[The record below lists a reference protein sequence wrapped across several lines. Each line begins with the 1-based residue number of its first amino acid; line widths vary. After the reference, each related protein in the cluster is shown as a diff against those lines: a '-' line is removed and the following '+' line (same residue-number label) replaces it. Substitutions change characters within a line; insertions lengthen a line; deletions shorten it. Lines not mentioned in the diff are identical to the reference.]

1 MCKCGHFRTVV
12 QYLIRL
18 STQKKYIY
26 AFLYLWFMR
35 CSPKMRLHFS
45 PLQLTPSLFLAH
57 TAAHRALIAQKSS
70 AGSDFA
76 LNVYMHIFASAQR
89 DSSARADDS
98 QTRCQKDHSAFASH
112 NRAKSVAR
120 NHMPRVT
127 HTQSARLFAV
137 VVCHAV
143 WQREHSY
150 SCINVYRT
158 SSCASVCELRRLVA
172 IIGYIAICASG
183 GGRERVWFKGTVGR
197 FIIKCRFIYGKSASV
212 ISNESWQFVWF
223 FSERIA
229 LELLRKREVLWYFY
243 CIYGYQLLLY
253 SWFYSYV
260 RLIKYSRN

>member
-1 MCKCGHFRTVV
+1 MIHEMLTQDAIAFFASSTHAKFVPCAHSGTPCINCTKEQRRQRFCLERIYAYICKCATW
-12 QYLIRL
+12 L
-18 STQKKYIY
+18 
-26 AFLYLWFMR
+26 
-35 CSPKMRLHFS
+35 
-45 PLQLTPSLFLAH
+45 
-57 TAAHRALIAQKSS
+57 
-70 AGSDFA
+70 
-76 LNVYMHIFASAQR
+76 
-89 DSSARADDS
+89 ARAPMILRHDARRIIPHLRR
-98 QTRCQKDHSAFASH
+98 TTAPNRLRETTCRASH
-112 NRAKSVAR
+112 
-120 NHMPRVT
+120 T
-127 HTQSARLFAV
+127 HTHSARLFAV

-260 RLIKYSRN
+260 RIIKYSRN